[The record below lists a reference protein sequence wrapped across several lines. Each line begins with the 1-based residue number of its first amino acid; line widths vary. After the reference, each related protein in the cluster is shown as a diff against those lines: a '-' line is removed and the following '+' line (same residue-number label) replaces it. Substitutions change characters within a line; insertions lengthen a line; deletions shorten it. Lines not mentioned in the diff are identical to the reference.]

1 MDFTNPGNGRTS
13 FAFIGILRSTV
24 HWDEEFEMIKII
36 EMTIW
41 FTVYRNEVTNLTAQT
56 RLSLWL

>member
-1 MDFTNPGNGRTS
+1 MDFTNPGNSGTN

-36 EMTIW
+36 EMTI
-41 FTVYRNEVTNLTAQT
+41 
-56 RLSLWL
+56 